1 MQIPHKLQSVLVFSK
16 RVVDTVQDVIY
27 PCVSQDRG
35 HGIDAPIPAG
45 RDPDVPIPHV
55 LEGRLVLAPPHTQL
69 RDPAQHERKHLAH
82 VPYDEL
88 ERGEAVEQP
97 ARDKAED
104 VRRDVRVPSERA
116 GRDGL
121 AGRQGE
127 VAGVERRELRRGR
140 PRRVQVDGHVEV
152 GRRGPEREVGRV
164 VVVGAGGR
172 VVVDQRADEAE
183 LADAAREFGGRGRGV
198 GDREHGEPCEAA
210 WDVLDRGGEL
220 VVGRLAFGRR
230 EASGRVRDDL
240 ERDVSEVH
248 LGEPEGGEIGQFVR
262 EAGDVF
268 ELFRV
273 LRGDGRGGG
282 CGVGEEVFLQG
293 YERRD
298 HGRRLSHP
306 VGRFET
312 GRDGKTKE
320 MDQAKDDQTNKN
332 LGGAGESSDVC

>member
-1 MQIPHKLQSVLVFSK
+1 MATILRNTRIDHILYSV
-16 RVVDTVQDVIY
+16 DY
-27 PCVSQDRG
+27 PF
-35 HGIDAPIPAG
+35 AKN
-45 RDPDVPIPHV
+45 
-55 LEGRLVLAPPHTQL
+55 E
-69 RDPAQHERKHLAH
+69 
-82 VPYDEL
+82 
-88 ERGEAVEQP
+88 
-97 ARDKAED
+97 
-104 VRRDVRVPSERA
+104 
-116 GRDGL
+116 DGL
-121 AGRQGE
+121 
-127 VAGVERRELRRGR
+127 
-140 PRRVQVDGHVEV
+140 
-152 GRRGPEREVGRV
+152 
-164 VVVGAGGR
+164 
-172 VVVDQRADEAE
+172 
-183 LADAAREFGGRGRGV
+183 EFMR
-198 GDREHGEPCEAA
+198 D
-210 WDVLDRGGEL
+210 LQK
-220 VVGRLAFGRR
+220 
-230 EASGRVRDDL
+230 SGL
-240 ERDVSEVH
+240 VSEEQLEMIAYRNAESLFGVH